1 MGLTGF
7 LQTQNIIKSLIPSFQ
22 VLELEKRLEAARSQI
37 RDLPGIN
44 YNKEEQ
50 LKQLEN
56 LRNQLSTKQKLI
68 KKYRNLQL

>member
-7 LQTQNIIKSLIPSFQ
+7 LQTQNIIQSLIPSFQ

>member
-7 LQTQNIIKSLIPSFQ
+7 LQKPNIIQSLIPSFQ